1 MGKRLSGVVRSHL
14 GKCRACTLAA
24 VEAYNKPGTQFR
36 TAQYIVLIVMAWTAL
51 FHAFFHQHGIKPWY
65 RKPTSGNGTGV
76 RYAKV
81 DGEPKHWDLTECL
94 RQYYGDKN
102 PPERQNILFLIG
114 LRNKIE
120 HRNIPELDAS
130 LYGECQAS
138 LLNLERMIVSEFG
151 QDYAMAEQLAV
162 ALQFSEI
169 MSQEKRQAVR
179 TLASKHAKSVTDYI
193 ERFRGGLAST
203 VLNSMRYS
211 FSVFLV
217 PRVVNRQSAADAAV
231 QFVNVD
237 EASEEELECLER
249 LNVLIREKHVPVAN
263 LDLHRPGKVV
273 SELQRR
279 VPFVVNMAT
288 HTDAWRYFKVRP
300 HYGSDKPERTC
311 SRYCV
316 YDSAHRDYLY
326 TRAWIDKLARELSDA
341 DAYRA
346 ITKRDP
352 VLRDNG
358 TA

>member
-36 TAQYIVLIVMAWTAL
+36 TAQYVVWIVMAWTAL
-51 FHAFFHQHGIKPWY
+51 FHAIFRQRNIKPWCC
-65 RKPTSGNGTGV
+65 RRASKNGAGV
-76 RYAKV
+76 RYLKV
-81 DGEPKHWDLTECL
+81 DGEPRHWDLTECL
-94 RQYYGDKN
+94 RQYYGDEN

-120 HRNIPELDAS
+120 HRNVPELDAS

-179 TLASKHAKSVTDYI
+179 TLASKQARSVTDYI

-249 LNVLIREKHVPVAN
+249 LNVLIREKHVPIAN
-263 LDLHRPGKVV
+263 LDLYKPGKVV
-273 SELQRR
+273 SELQKC
-279 VPFVVNMAT
+279 VPFMVNMAT

-341 DAYRA
+341 DVYRA
-346 ITKRDP
+346 VTKRDP